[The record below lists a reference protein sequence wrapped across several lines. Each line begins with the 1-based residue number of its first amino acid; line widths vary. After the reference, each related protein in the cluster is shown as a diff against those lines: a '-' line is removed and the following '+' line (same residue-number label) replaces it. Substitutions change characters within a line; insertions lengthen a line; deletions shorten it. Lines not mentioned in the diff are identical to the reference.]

1 MEISMANGGRE
12 PATAG
17 VPQTRAAEAPSQAA
31 DTSYGSEYDY
41 DFLIVGSGF
50 GGSVSALRLA
60 EKGYRVV
67 VLEAGKRWRTED
79 FPRTNW
85 NLRKFL
91 WLPRL
96 FCFGIQRLTLL
107 RDVLVLS
114 GAGVGGGSL
123 VYANTLLEPG
133 EEAFQRGTWPR
144 GIDWKRVLAPHYAT
158 ARRIL
163 GVTTTPHLWEGDRQL
178 LEFAK
183 SLGKEDSFRPTE
195 VAVLFPRP
203 GEQPGEEVGDP
214 FFAGQGPARKT
225 CIYCGGCMV
234 GCRHHAKNTLDKN
247 YLYFAERLGAEV
259 RPETQ
264 VTDLREDGR
273 GGYVVT
279 TRRSTAPFGE
289 WRRGRS
295 GARTVRA
302 RSVVLAA
309 GALGTVN
316 LLLTCREAG
325 SLPRLSPAL
334 GSYVRTNSE
343 VLCGATARSGARD
356 YSQGIAIASGFHP
369 APDTY
374 MEVVRYPR
382 GSDAMSFLGTLL
394 IDGGGRLGRPLRWAA
409 SCLRHP
415 IDFLRTLNPFGWAK
429 RSTIILVMQ
438 SIDNSLRLVRR
449 RRFSW
454 PFAKH
459 LTSRRDPGQPPI
471 PSYIP
476 VANQAA
482 RFVARRIDAFPSSS
496 INEVVAN
503 VPTTAHILGGASM
516 ASSPAD
522 GVIDDR
528 NRVYGYD
535 NLYVVDGS
543 MIPGNLGVNPS
554 LTITAMAE
562 HAMSHIP
569 PKEARLRPLPE
580 AMKAAMPISSP
591 ALATVTAS

>member
-1 MEISMANGGRE
+1 MADADRR
-12 PATAG
+12 PA
-17 VPQTRAAEAPSQAA
+17 PEH
-31 DTSYGSEYDY
+31 DY
-41 DFLIVGSGF
+41 DFVIVGSGF

-91 WLPRL
+91 WLPNL

-144 GIDWKRVLAPHYAT
+144 GVDWKRVLAPHYAT

-163 GVTTTPHLWEGDRQL
+163 GVTTTPQLWEGDRQL
-178 LEFAK
+178 REFAK
-183 SLGKEDSFRPTE
+183 SLGKEDTFRPTD

-214 FFAGQGPARKT
+214 FFGGQGPARKT

-247 YLYFAERLGAEV
+247 YLYFAEKLGAEV
-259 RPETQ
+259 RPETL
-264 VTDLREDGR
+264 VTGLREDGR
-273 GGYVVT
+273 GGYLVT
-279 TRRSTAPFGE
+279 TRRSTAPYSGG
-289 WRRGRS
+289 WRGRRDT
-295 GARTVRA
+295 RTLRA
-302 RSVVLAA
+302 RGVVLAA
-309 GALGTVN
+309 GALGTVD
-316 LLLTCREAG
+316 LLLACREAG

-343 VLCGATARSGARD
+343 ALCGATARSGARD

-369 APDTY
+369 AADTY

-415 IDFLRTLNPFGWAK
+415 LDFLRTLNPFGWAK

-449 RRFSW
+449 RRWSW

-482 RFVARRIDAFPSSS
+482 RFVAKRIDAFPSSS

-522 GVIDDR
+522 GVIDSR

-569 PKEARLRPLPE
+569 AKEGDIRPLPE
-580 AMKAAMPISSP
+580 AMRAAAP
-591 ALATVTAS
+591 AASAATAAAATAAATVTA

>member
-1 MEISMANGGRE
+1 LEISMADADRE
-12 PATAG
+12 PA
-17 VPQTRAAEAPSQAA
+17 AER
-31 DTSYGSEYDY
+31 DY
-41 DFLIVGSGF
+41 DFVIVGSGF

-91 WLPRL
+91 WLPSL
-96 FCFGIQRLTLL
+96 FCFGIQRLTPL

-144 GIDWKRVLAPHYAT
+144 GIDWQRVLAPHYAA

-163 GVTTTPHLWEGDRQL
+163 GVTTTPQLWEGDRQL
-178 LEFAK
+178 LEFAR

-195 VAVLFPRP
+195 VAVLFPRQ
-203 GEQPGEEVGDP
+203 GERPGEEVGDP
-214 FFAGQGPARKT
+214 FFGGQGPARKT

-247 YLYFAERLGAEV
+247 YLYFAEKLGAEV
-259 RPETQ
+259 RPETL
-264 VTDLREDGR
+264 VTGLREDGR
-273 GGYVVT
+273 GGYLVT
-279 TRRSTAPFGE
+279 TRRSTAPF
-289 WRRGRS
+289 RRGRR
-295 GARTVRA
+295 ATRTLRA
-302 RSVVLAA
+302 RGVVLAA

-325 SLPRLSPAL
+325 ALPRLSPAL

-369 APDTY
+369 AADTY
-374 MEVVRYPR
+374 MEVVRYPS

-449 RRFSW
+449 RRWSW

-482 RFVARRIDAFPSSS
+482 RFLAKRIDAFPSSS

-522 GVIDDR
+522 GVIDAR

-569 PKEARLRPLPE
+569 AKEGLVRDLPE
-580 AMKAAMPISSP
+580 AMRSAVPAMTPEPVI
-591 ALATVTAS
+591 AS

>member
-1 MEISMANGGRE
+1 MAN
-12 PATAG
+12 AD
-17 VPQTRAAEAPSQAA
+17 RAAAP
-31 DTSYGSEYDY
+31 EYDA
-41 DFLIVGSGF
+41 DFVIVGSGF

-91 WLPRL
+91 WLPSL
-96 FCFGIQRLTLL
+96 FCYGIQRLTLL

-133 EEAFQRGTWPR
+133 AEAFQRGTWPR
-144 GIDWKRVLAPHYAT
+144 GIDWQRALAPHYAT

-163 GVTTTPHLWEGDRQL
+163 GVTTTPRMWEGDRQL

-183 SLGKEDSFRPTE
+183 SLGKEDTFRPTE
-195 VAVLFPRP
+195 VAVLFARA
-203 GEQPGEEVGDP
+203 GERDGEAVGDP
-214 FFAGQGPARKT
+214 FFGGEGPARKT

-247 YLYFAERLGAEV
+247 YLYFAEKLGAEV
-259 RPETQ
+259 RPETL
-264 VTDLREDGR
+264 VTGLREDGR
-273 GGYVVT
+273 GGYVVS
-279 TRRSTAPFGE
+279 TRRSTAPFGGWRAWRGWRG
-289 WRRGRS
+289 WRRSPPAGGRATGTLS
-295 GARTVRA
+295 ARG
-302 RSVVLAA
+302 VVLAA

-316 LLLTCREAG
+316 LLLACREAG
-325 SLPRLSPAL
+325 SLDRLSPAL

-369 APDTY
+369 AADTY

-394 IDGGGRLGRPLRWAA
+394 IDGGSRLGRPLRWAA

-438 SIDNSLRLVRR
+438 SLDNSLRLVRR
-449 RRFSW
+449 RRWSW

-482 RFVARRIDAFPSSS
+482 RFLARRIDAFPSSS

-503 VPTTAHILGGASM
+503 VPTTAHILGGAAM
-516 ASSPAD
+516 ASSPGE
-522 GVIDDR
+522 GVIDAR
-528 NRVYGYD
+528 NRVHGYD

-562 HAMSHIP
+562 HAMSHVP
-569 PKEARLRPLPE
+569 AKDAALRPLP
-580 AMKAAMPISSP
+580 AAMRAAPTAAGAAPVLDPEPP
-591 ALATVTAS
+591 ALPVVLSR

>member
-1 MEISMANGGRE
+1 MVE
-12 PATAG
+12 PAPARTGASAA
-17 VPQTRAAEAPSQAA
+17 PATRE
-31 DTSYGSEYDY
+31 DY
-41 DFLIVGSGF
+41 DFVVVGSGF

-60 EKGYRVV
+60 EKGYRVL

-85 NLRKFL
+85 QVRKFL
-91 WLPRL
+91 WLPSL
-96 FCFGIQRLTLL
+96 FCYGIQRLTLL

-133 EEAFQRGTWPR
+133 EEAFQRGSWPR
-144 GIDWKRVLAPHYAT
+144 GIDWQRVLGPHYVT

-163 GVTTTPHLWEGDRQL
+163 GVTTNPHLWEGDRWL
-178 LEFAK
+178 LDFAR
-183 SLGKEDSFRPTE
+183 SLGREATFERTE
-195 VAVLFPRP
+195 VAVVF
-203 GEQPGEEVGDP
+203 GERAGEAVGDP
-214 FFAGQGPARKT
+214 FFGGEGPPRKT

-247 YLYFAERLGAEV
+247 YLFFAEKLGAEV
-259 RPETQ
+259 RPETL
-264 VTDLREDGR
+264 VTGVREDGR
-273 GGYVVT
+273 GGYLVT
-279 TRRSTAPFGE
+279 TRRSTAKL
-289 WRRGRS
+289 RRGQRQI
-295 GARTVRA
+295 RA
-302 RSVVLAA
+302 RGVVLAA

-316 LLLTCREAG
+316 LLLACREAG
-325 SLPRLSPAL
+325 ALPRLSAVL

-343 VLCGATARSGARD
+343 ILCGATARRGARD

-374 MEVVRYPR
+374 MEVVRYPK

-394 IDGGGRLGRPLRWAA
+394 IDGGSRLGRPLRWAG

-438 SIDNSLRLVRR
+438 SLDNSLRLVRQR
-449 RRFSW
+449 RWVW

-471 PSYIP
+471 PSYLPI
-476 VANQAA
+476 ANQGARHLAA
-482 RFVARRIDAFPSSS
+482 AVDGYPSSS

-503 VPTTAHILGGASM
+503 IPTTAHILGGAAM
-516 ASSPAD
+516 ASSPAE
-522 GVIDDR
+522 GVVDAR
-528 NRVYGYD
+528 NRVFGYD

-543 MIPGNLGVNPS
+543 MIAGNLGVNPS
-554 LTITAMAE
+554 LTITALAE

-569 PKEARLRPLPE
+569 PKGSALLPLP
-580 AMKAAMPISSP
+580 AAMRAASAVVPPAPAAASLPAAAPAAASP
-591 ALATVTAS
+591 AAAGSAAVQVLSH

>member
-1 MEISMANGGRE
+1 MGDADRGRRE
-12 PATAG
+12 PA
-17 VPQTRAAEAPSQAA
+17 PER
-31 DTSYGSEYDY
+31 DY
-41 DFLIVGSGF
+41 DFVIVGSGF

-91 WLPRL
+91 WLPKL
-96 FCFGIQRLTLL
+96 FCYGIQRLTLL

-144 GIDWKRVLAPHYAT
+144 GTDWQRVLAPHYAT

-163 GVTTTPHLWEGDRQL
+163 GVTTTPRLWEGDREL
-178 LEFAK
+178 LEFAR
-183 SLGKEDSFRPTE
+183 SLGKEDTFRPTE
-195 VAVLFPRP
+195 VAVLFSRP
-203 GEQPGEEVGDP
+203 GESPGQEVGDP
-214 FFAGQGPARKT
+214 FFDGQGPARKT
-225 CIYCGGCMV
+225 CVYCGGCMV

-247 YLYFAERLGAEV
+247 YLYFAEKLGAEV
-259 RPETQ
+259 RPETL
-264 VTDLREDGR
+264 VTGLREDGR
-273 GGYVVT
+273 GGYLVT
-279 TRRSTAPFGE
+279 TRRSTAPFGGIGGIVD
-289 WRRGRS
+289 RLLGRHDRTAL
-295 GARTVRA
+295 GARG
-302 RSVVLAA
+302 VVLAA

-316 LLLTCREAG
+316 LLLACREAG
-325 SLPRLSPAL
+325 ALPRLSPAL

-343 VLCGATARSGARD
+343 ALCGATARSGARD

-374 MEVVRYPR
+374 MEVVRYPN

-394 IDGGGRLGRPLRWAA
+394 IDGGSRLGRPLRWLA
-409 SCLRHP
+409 SCVRHP

-429 RSTIILVMQ
+429 RSTIVLVMQ

-449 RRFSW
+449 RRWSW

-482 RFVARRIDAFPSSS
+482 RFLARRIDAFPSSS

-503 VPTTAHILGGASM
+503 VPTTAHILGGAAM
-516 ASSPAD
+516 ASTPAD
-522 GVIDDR
+522 GVIDAR

-543 MIPGNLGVNPS
+543 MIPANLGVNPS

-569 PKEARLRPLPE
+569 PKDTVARPLPE
-580 AMKAAMPISSP
+580 AMRAAAPTVP
-591 ALATVTAS
+591 AAAARVQDPADTVLIH

>member
-1 MEISMANGGRE
+1 MAPITPREDPGRQ
-12 PATAG
+12 PG
-17 VPQTRAAEAPSQAA
+17 PP
-31 DTSYGSEYDY
+31 DY
-41 DFLIVGSGF
+41 DADFVIVGSGF

-60 EKGYRVV
+60 EKGYRVI

-91 WLPRL
+91 WLPSL
-96 FCFGIQRLTLL
+96 FCYGIQRLTLL

-133 EEAFQRGTWPR
+133 EEAFHRGTWPR
-144 GIDWKRVLAPHYAT
+144 GVDWRQVLAPHYAT

-163 GVTTTPHLWEGDRQL
+163 GVTTTPRLWEGDRQL
-178 LEFAK
+178 LEFAR
-183 SLGKEDSFRPTE
+183 SLGKEDSFQPTE
-195 VAVLFPRP
+195 VAVLFARQGERP
-203 GEQPGEEVGDP
+203 GEAVGDP
-214 FFAGQGPARKT
+214 FFGGEGPARQT

-259 RPETQ
+259 RPETL
-264 VTDLREDGR
+264 VTGLREDGR
-273 GGYVVT
+273 GGYLIA
-279 TRRSTAPFGE
+279 TRRSTAPLPG
-289 WRRGRS
+289 WLGGRRATRTLS
-295 GARTVRA
+295 ARG
-302 RSVVLAA
+302 VVLAA

-316 LLLTCREAG
+316 LLLACREAG
-325 SLPRLSPAL
+325 TLPRLSPAL

-356 YSQGIAIASGFHP
+356 FSEGIAIASGFHP
-369 APDTY
+369 AADTY

-394 IDGGGRLGRPLRWAA
+394 IDGGSRLGRPLRWAA

-415 IDFLRTLNPFGWAK
+415 LDFLRTLNPFGWAK

-438 SIDNSLRLVRR
+438 SLDNSLRLVRR
-449 RRFSW
+449 RRWTW

-482 RFVARRIDAFPSSS
+482 RFLAGRIDAFPSSS

-503 VPTTAHILGGASM
+503 VPTTAHILGGAAM

-535 NLYVVDGS
+535 RLYVVDGS

-569 PKEARLRPLPE
+569 AKQPHLLPLP
-580 AMKAAMPISSP
+580 AAMRAAAPAPAAAPVPTAAPIPDAVPIP
-591 ALATVTAS
+591 AAPPLAPLSAS